1 MNADHLG
8 PIRFEEQY
16 FERIWGGRRL
26 ESELGKALP
35 PEVPIGE
42 AWLISDHPS
51 AESVVA
57 EGPVAGKSL
66 HQLLDTDAA
75 TILGSRARLTVHGRF
90 PLLLKILDAADWLS
104 VQVHPDD
111 ECAAAL
117 GEPDV
122 GKTEMWHILQSE
134 PDSELICGLDPS
146 IDPDAFINA
155 ARGGRLDEML
165 PRFTVA
171 PGDAVFVRA
180 GTVHAIG
187 GGILLAEIQ
196 QNSDLTYRIY
206 DWNRVDAS
214 GKGRELHLDKTR
226 AATHFGST
234 HGGKQTPLELADDS
248 RAVKRELLAA
258 CRYFA
263 AERVRCN
270 DTWQRDTGRT
280 SFHILL
286 CIAGSAQV
294 SAGSRFVIL
303 SKGQACLI
311 PGAIPDFSIK
321 GTCTVL
327 DYYVPDL
334 LQDVENPLQAAGHSL
349 DAISRL
355 LT

>member
-8 PIRFEEQY
+8 PIRFAEHY

-26 ESELGKALP
+26 ESDLGKTIP
-35 PEVPIGE
+35 PNVPIGE

-51 AESVVA
+51 AESVVS
-57 EGPVAGKSL
+57 EGPHAGKTL
-66 HQLLDTDAA
+66 RQLLDADAVA
-75 TILGSRARLTVHGRF
+75 ILGSRAQLTVHGRF

-111 ECAAAL
+111 ECAARL

-122 GKTEMWHILQSE
+122 GKTEMWHILQAE
-134 PDSELICGLDPS
+134 PNSELICGLDPS
-146 IDPDAFINA
+146 VDPDAFIAA
-155 ARGGRLDEML
+155 ARDGRLDATL
-165 PRFTVA
+165 PRFPVA

-206 DWNRVDAS
+206 DWNRVDPS
-214 GKGRELHLDKTR
+214 GKGRELHLEKSR
-226 AATHFGST
+226 AAIHFGSA
-234 HGGKQTPLELADDS
+234 HGGKQTPLDLADDS
-248 RAVKRELLAA
+248 GAVRREMLAA
-258 CRYFA
+258 CQYFA
-263 AERVRCN
+263 AERVQCKDSWR
-270 DTWQRDTGRT
+270 RDTGRT

-286 CIAGSAQV
+286 CINGSAKVVAGSGTV
-294 SAGSRFVIL
+294 HL

-311 PGAIPDFSIK
+311 PGTLPEFTLEGSH
-321 GTCTVL
+321 TVL

-334 LQDVENPLQAAGHSL
+334 VRDVERPLDTSGHSR
-349 DAISRL
+349 DAITQVRC
-355 LT
+355 